1 MSTTSTRLLIAGTLG
16 SALLIA
22 SCQKAADEATP
33 DAAKTSFALIQD
45 RILTP
50 SCATAGCHASEMDAS
65 FRQHG
70 LVLAAG
76 VAFKNMVGVNPKN
89 AGSMADGHKRVKPFV
104 ALESLL
110 YHKLNTNTAH
120 HGGKSYGNPMPLGSE
135 ALSVGQ
141 IEFVRR
147 WIDGGALAT
156 GNLIDPALLDDKT
169 PSTPSASAFVAP
181 AAPAAGQGF
190 QLKVD
195 PFDIITNFERELFVR
210 RPVGNSSDI
219 YVNRFTVNMRPG
231 SHHFIAYDFNNKT
244 IAPPMNQVRDLRNAN
259 GTMNLLTAFQMSNH
273 TYLMGSP
280 SSSYEYKFPEG
291 AALLIPANASFDLN
305 VHYVN
310 KSKATTRGEAYIN
323 IYTTPQASVTKV
335 VKAINMSNTSLSIP
349 AGARKTFTKSFTV
362 DKPTQVLMLTSHMHK
377 TGERFVVKIKGGTR
391 DGEIVYT
398 TTDWEH
404 PDVVNFVKPIQLAK
418 GEGLTSEITYNN
430 TTNKTIQFG
439 LTSDDE
445 MGIIFGYYY
454 EMN

>member
-1 MSTTSTRLLIAGTLG
+1 MNTMSTRLLIAGTLG
-16 SALLIA
+16 TALLIT
-22 SCQKAADEATP
+22 SCQKTADEATP
-33 DAAKTSFALIQD
+33 DTTKTSFALIQD
-45 RILTP
+45 KILTP
-50 SCATAGCHASEMDAS
+50 SCATAGCHASETDAS
-65 FRQHG
+65 FRQHS
-70 LVLAAG
+70 LVLTAG
-76 VAFKNMVGVNPKN
+76 VAFKNLVGVDPKN
-89 AGSMADGHKRVKPFV
+89 TESMADGHKRVKPFV
-104 ALESLL
+104 ALQSLL
-110 YHKLNTNTAH
+110 YHKLNTNSVH
-120 HGGKSYGNPMPLGSE
+120 HNGKNYGNPMPLGNE

-169 PSTPSASAFVAP
+169 PSTAPASAFVAP
-181 AAPAAGQGF
+181 TAPAAGQGF

-210 RPVGNSSDI
+210 RPVGNPSDI

-231 SHHFIAYDFNNKT
+231 SHHFIAYDFDNKT
-244 IAPPMNQVRDLRNAN
+244 IAPPMNQVRDLRNAD
-259 GTMNLLTAFQMSNH
+259 GTMNLLTALQMSNH

-280 SSSYEYKFPEG
+280 NASYEYKFPEG

-310 KSKATTRGEAYIN
+310 KSQVITKGEAYIN

-335 VKAINMSNTSLSIP
+335 VKTINMSNTSLSIP
-349 AGARKTFTKSFTV
+349 AGTRRTFTKSFTV
-362 DKPTQVLMLTSHMHK
+362 SKPSLVLTLTSHMHK
-377 TGERFVVKIKGGTR
+377 TGEKFVIKIKGGTR
-391 DGEIVYT
+391 DGETIYT

-404 PDVVNFVKPIQLAK
+404 PDVINFTKPVQLDK

-430 TTNKTIQFG
+430 TTTKAIQFG
-439 LTSDDE
+439 LTSADE

-454 EMN
+454 EL

>member
-1 MSTTSTRLLIAGTLG
+1 MSTRLLLVSTL
-16 SALLIA
+16 AATLLIA
-22 SCQKAADEATP
+22 SCKKTTE
-33 DAAKTSFALIQD
+33 DAAPATGTTSFSLIQD
-45 RILTP
+45 KILTP
-50 SCATAGCHASEMDAS
+50 SCATAGCHASESDAS

-70 LVLAAG
+70 LVLAKG
-76 VAFKNMVGVNPKN
+76 VAFKNLVNVDPKN
-89 AGSMADGHKRVKPFV
+89 ALSLADGHKRVKEFV
-104 ALESLL
+104 AQQSLL
-110 YHKLNTNTAH
+110 YHKLNTDASH

-147 WIDGGALAT
+147 WIDGGAKAD
-156 GNLIDPALLDDKT
+156 GNLIDASLLEDKT
-169 PSTPSASAFVAP
+169 PSTAAYSLFTAPS
-181 AAPAAGQGF
+181 APAAGQGF

-195 PFDIITNFERELFVR
+195 PFDIPINFERELFVR
-210 RPVGNSSDI
+210 RAVGNASDI

-231 SHHFIAYDFNNKT
+231 SHHFIAYDFDNKS
-244 IAPPMNQVRDLRNAN
+244 IAPPFDQVRDLRNPD
-259 GTMNLLTAFQMSNH
+259 GTLNILTAIQMSNH

-280 SSSYEYKFPEG
+280 SASFEYKFPEG

-310 KSKATTRGEAYIN
+310 KTPAITKGESYIN
-323 IYTTPQASVTKV
+323 LYTTPQASVTKV
-335 VKAINMSNTSLSIP
+335 VKTINMSNTSISIP
-349 AGARKTFTKSFTV
+349 AGTRRTFTKSFTV
-362 DKPTQVLMLTSHMHK
+362 SKPSLVLMLTSHMHK
-377 TGERFVVKIKGGTR
+377 TGEKFVIKIKGGAR

-404 PDVVNFVKPIQLAK
+404 PDVINFATPIQLAK

-430 TTNKTIQFG
+430 PSAKTIQFG

-454 EMN
+454 EL